1 MDFQK
6 MGLRELRD
14 RLHFALQAKIRK
26 ADRDH
31 AAAMERAIL
40 DRTGV
45 VPKRKEFIDI
55 LDDGISPEDLEH
67 AFDADWQR

>member
-6 MGLRELRD
+6 MDWRELRE
-14 RLHFALQAKIRK
+14 RFHFAFQAKIRK
-26 ADRDH
+26 ADSDY

-45 VPKRKEFIDI
+45 VPKRKSFGDI